1 MGICRLLDEIAF
13 AGEGRPA
20 PPRPGRLHCFSGAST
35 PPRSA
40 LAARDLRFSTKP
52 QQECRP

>member
-13 AGEGRPA
+13 ARDGRPA
-20 PPRPGRLHCFSGAST
+20 RPRPPLHCFSGAST
-35 PPRSA
+35 PPRCA

-52 QQECRP
+52 QQEWRP